1 MQVRCA
7 VAATGMRLVTV
18 KGPEL
23 LNKYIGQSEAGV
35 RGVFAKAAAAAP
47 CVLFFDE
54 FDALAPKRGH
64 DNYGDHPLCLEP
76 AKNYSR

>member
-1 MQVRCA
+1 
-7 VAATGMRLVTV
+7 MRLVSV

-35 RGVFAKAAAAAP
+35 RRVFVKAAAAAP

-54 FDALAPKRGH
+54 FDALAPQRGH
-64 DNYGDHPLCLEP
+64 DNTGEMPSSASADCWC
-76 AKNYSR
+76 AA